1 MIPALL
7 ASFSSSTSILRFP
20 SKNMKRLIFVAAFVT
35 LFSFSATAQVTNET
49 LQARIRAVGAEKSI
63 TLTFDPAGKTSKIMA
78 VSDNFSKSDA
88 SRAGLLAMNFA
99 MGIIYA
105 GDTLERSPE
114 TFLLTFWVM
123 SKKPRF
129 GENHSMTAALK
140 DEMLV
145 IGSARY
151 AAKPREQMEY
161 LNFELSR
168 ASLAKIAAEA
178 NVRFQLG
185 NEEFTFTPSQMKLFA
200 DLVTVTEK

>member
-1 MIPALL
+1 
-7 ASFSSSTSILRFP
+7 
-20 SKNMKRLIFVAAFVT
+20 MKRLIFVAAFVT
-35 LFSFSATAQVTNET
+35 LFSLSSTAQVTNET
-49 LQARIRAVGAEKSI
+49 LQERIRTARAEKSI
-63 TLTFDPAGKTSKIMA
+63 TLTFDPAGKTSKVMA
-78 VSDNFSKSDA
+78 VSDNFSKNDA
-88 SRAGLLAMNFA
+88 NRAGLLAMNFA

-105 GDTLERSPE
+105 GDKLERSPD

-168 ASLAKIAAEA
+168 ENLSKIAAEA

-185 NEEFTFTPSQMKLFA
+185 DQEFTFTPSQMKLLA
-200 DLVTVTEK
+200 DLLTITTL